1 MVQIS
6 PKYFYSP
13 SPKKTRDIQLV
24 PNLWNT
30 SFHQHVKISRDPY
43 LMLTL
48 FNLSPNI
55 YQKWKWYPNISIFF
69 SLENGGKRQNY
80 LIQLFNG
87 DRPIHT
93 HTPSLIICLS
103 FTQTFETWTERRH
116 WRNQLWLKQLR
127 NTLAEAQSMGLV
139 TSLTEGLE
147 LWIVFFGC
155 SWSLPFWALLLPW
168 HGTSGRSGETNR

>member
-1 MVQIS
+1 MFASYEVA
-6 PKYFYSP
+6 
-13 SPKKTRDIQLV
+13 
-24 PNLWNT
+24 T
-30 SFHQHVKISRDPY
+30 SFPSLTAIKGYDLDKSADVP
-43 LMLTL
+43 LMGH
-48 FNLSPNI
+48 
-55 YQKWKWYPNISIFF
+55 QKWKWYPNISIFF

-139 TSLTEGLE
+139 TSLTEGLA

-168 HGTSGRSGETNR
+168 HGTSGPSGETNR